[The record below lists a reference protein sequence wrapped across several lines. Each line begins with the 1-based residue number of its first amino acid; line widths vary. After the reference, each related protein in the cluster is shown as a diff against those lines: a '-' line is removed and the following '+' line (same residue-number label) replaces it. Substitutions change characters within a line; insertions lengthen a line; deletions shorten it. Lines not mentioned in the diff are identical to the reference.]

1 MNSEQEAPE
10 WRVKPVNR
18 QQLVMKTVDVEELV
32 GEDHPARS
40 LWEFVGRQDLTRFYE
55 PIRVVEGGAGRS
67 AWDPQMLICLWVYA
81 YSDGVSSAREIER
94 LCHHQ
99 PVYQWLSGLQVVN
112 YHTLSDFRVSHGE
125 ALRELFIEIL
135 GVLTGQGLITLQR
148 VMHDGTK
155 IKAHASRSSF
165 GRQDWLQRHLERAR
179 EQVEYLEASSEQPVN
194 RRMQKAQKRA
204 AEERRQRLEQ
214 AVQELEKVREKKSG
228 KEQAQARVSSSDPE
242 ARIMRHGDGGF
253 SPSYNLQLSTDA
265 ASKMIVG
272 VGISQN
278 SSDFE
283 ELQAAMQE
291 VRSNTGQ
298 VPQQL
303 VVDGGYVSGENIVK
317 MSREGIEM
325 IAPLPDNE
333 ARTAGLAK
341 RRQEGKYA
349 AEQFTYQPASNT
361 YRCPEGETLVY
372 ISQQISHGQT
382 QFLYRAP
389 KESCQGCAAKA
400 ECCAANRTTGRSITR
415 GEPLPEVRQ
424 FYQRMATPEAQ
435 AIYKQRSE
443 VAEYPNL
450 WLKEKFQL
458 RRFRVR
464 GGAKVKIE
472 ALWASLAYNFRQWV
486 RLNAPASA

>member
-1 MNSEQEAPE
+1 
-10 WRVKPVNR
+10 
-18 QQLVMKTVDVEELV
+18 
-32 GEDHPARS
+32 
-40 LWEFVGRQDLTRFYE
+40 
-55 PIRVVEGGAGRS
+55 
-67 AWDPQMLICLWVYA
+67 
-81 YSDGVSSAREIER
+81 
-94 LCHHQ
+94 
-99 PVYQWLSGLQVVN
+99 
-112 YHTLSDFRVSHGE
+112 
-125 ALRELFIEIL
+125 
-135 GVLTGQGLITLQR
+135 
-148 VMHDGTK
+148 
-155 IKAHASRSSF
+155 
-165 GRQDWLQRHLERAR
+165 
-179 EQVEYLEASSEQPVN
+179 
-194 RRMQKAQKRA
+194 
-204 AEERRQRLEQ
+204 
-214 AVQELEKVREKKSG
+214 
-228 KEQAQARVSSSDPE
+228 
-242 ARIMRHGDGGF
+242 MRHGDGGF

-265 ASKMIVG
+265 ESKMIVG

-278 SSDFE
+278 SSEFE

-317 MSREGIEM
+317 MSREGIEL

-341 RRQEGKYA
+341 RGQEPKYA
-349 AEQFTYQPASNT
+349 AQQFTYQPASNT

-372 ISQQISHGQT
+372 ISQEISHGQT

-389 KESCQGCAAKA
+389 KESCQSCAAKA
-400 ECCAANRTTGRSITR
+400 KCCAANRTTGRSITR

-458 RRFRVR
+458 RRFHLR
-464 GGAKVKIE
+464 GGAKAKIE
-472 ALWASLAYNFRQWV
+472 ALWASLAYNFCQWV
-486 RLNAPASA
+486 RLTAPASA

>member
-1 MNSEQEAPE
+1 MDREREKPE
-10 WRVKPVNR
+10 WRVKVVNR
-18 QQLVMKTVDVEELV
+18 QQLVMQTLDVEQLV

-40 LWEFVGRQDLTRFYE
+40 LWEFVGRQNLRSFYE
-55 PIRVVEGGAGRS
+55 PIRAVEGGVGRS

-94 LCHHQ
+94 LCQYQ

-125 ALRELFIEIL
+125 ALRELFVEVL
-135 GVLTGQGLITLQR
+135 GVLASEGLITLHR

-155 IKAHASRSSF
+155 IKANASRSSF
-165 GRQDWLQRHLERAR
+165 RRQDRLQRHLQQAR
-179 EQVEYLEASSEQPVN
+179 EQIEHLEAKSGQPVD
-194 RRMQKAQKRA
+194 RRMQQAQKRA
-204 AEERRQRLEQ
+204 AEDRRRRLEQ

-228 KEQAQARVSSSDPE
+228 KEKDQARVSSSDPE
-242 ARIMRHGDGGF
+242 ARIMRHADGGF

-283 ELQAAMQE
+283 ELEAAMQE
-291 VRSNTGQ
+291 VKSNTGQ
-298 VPQQL
+298 LPGQL
-303 VVDGGYVSGENIVK
+303 VVDGGYVSGDNIVQ
-317 MSREGIEM
+317 MSREEIEM

-333 ARTAGLAK
+333 ARTAGLGK
-341 RRQEGKYA
+341 RRQDPKYA
-349 AEQFTYQPASNT
+349 AEQFTYQPANNT
-361 YRCPEGETLVY
+361 YRCPEGQTLVY
-372 ISQQISHGQT
+372 ISQEISHGQT

-389 KESCQGCAAKA
+389 MESCQGCAAKA
-400 ECCAANRTTGRSITR
+400 NCCAANQAMGRSITR
-415 GEPLPEVRQ
+415 REPLPEVRQ
-424 FYQRMATPEAQ
+424 FYQRMATPQAQ

-464 GGAKVKIE
+464 GATKVKIE
-472 ALWASLAYNFRQWV
+472 ALWASLAFNFCQWV
-486 RLNAPASA
+486 RLTIPASA